1 MRTALCID
9 FGKIY
14 KFMAKEQSIGLVADL
29 ARKFTYNERKSDWLE
44 ICTQKYQ
51 KSTHTAL
58 EGKSYKPRIP
68 NTKKVNRYQKS

>member
-9 FGKIY
+9 SGKIY
-14 KFMAKEQSIGLVADL
+14 KFTAKEQSIGLIANL

-51 KSTHTAL
+51 KV
-58 EGKSYKPRIP
+58 
-68 NTKKVNRYQKS
+68 KVQYPLTQL